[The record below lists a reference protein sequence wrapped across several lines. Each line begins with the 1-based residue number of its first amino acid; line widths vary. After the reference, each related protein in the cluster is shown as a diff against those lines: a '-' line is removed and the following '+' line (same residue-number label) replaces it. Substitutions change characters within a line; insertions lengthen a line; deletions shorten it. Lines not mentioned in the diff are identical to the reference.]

1 VTSSKYK
8 YKRVAA
14 QAASLAEL
22 FIASFEP
29 GLDGP
34 VHFRVELSA
43 PDGPSTAGGK
53 QALQHVKLIPRDG
66 GRAIVIGSADT
77 TRSLAEIRTFD
88 HIAALY
94 AQRFRGAPIPVEA
107 GRYNELGEKLANF
120 FRSMRMQ
127 VRFTELE
134 PSKSSAPAPL
144 ARAANEDDAPTR
156 RGGWLMALGGV
167 ALALLVVVTAYVL
180 VFSRR

>member
-8 YKRVAA
+8 YTKVAA
-14 QAASLAEL
+14 QAVSLAEL
-22 FIASFEP
+22 FISSFES

-53 QALQHVKLIPRDG
+53 QALQHVKLIPDDG
-66 GRAIVIGSADT
+66 GMAIVIGSADT

-94 AQRFRGAPIPVEA
+94 ARRFRGAALPVEA

-134 PSKSSAPAPL
+134 ARRSSAPAPL
-144 ARAANEDDAPTR
+144 SREANDDDAPSS
-156 RGGWLMALGGV
+156 RGGWLMAIGGL
-167 ALALLVVVTAYVL
+167 ALALLVVVAAYVL

>member
-8 YKRVAA
+8 YTRVAA

-22 FIASFEP
+22 FIASFES

-53 QALQHVKLIPRDG
+53 QALQHVKLIPDDG
-66 GRAIVIGSADT
+66 GRTIVIGSADT
-77 TRSLAEIRTFD
+77 TRALAEIRTFD

-94 AQRFRGAPIPVEA
+94 AQRYRGAAIPVEA

-134 PSKSSAPAPL
+134 ASVSPAPL
-144 ARAANEDDAPTR
+144 ARAANEDDVTER
-156 RGGWLMALGGV
+156 RGSWLMALFGV
-167 ALALLVVVTAYVL
+167 ALALLVVVAAYVL